1 MIDLN
6 QLTQEQRWGLQF
18 VVMQENAFGGRDE
31 PWTEESYLKNVIC
44 SACDSYY
51 QQLLE
56 HKQKVTIETFYS
68 LSVERQS
75 SILSQLG
82 VQDILGQQP

>member
-1 MIDLN
+1 MIDLS
-6 QLTQEQRWGLQF
+6 QLTQDQRWGLQF
-18 VVMQENAFGGRDE
+18 VVMQENASGGRDE
-31 PWTEESYLKNVIC
+31 PWTEEAYLKNVIC
-44 SACDSYY
+44 GACDSYY

-68 LSVERQS
+68 LSVEQQS

-82 VQDILGQQP
+82 VQDILGKQS